1 MWGSNRPPELSLFTV
16 FLYIYI
22 YIYNFYTDRRIGV
35 DSSITL
41 GVAYQVV
48 PGKFIYTMHLVDKQ
62 AILRL

>member
-16 FLYIYI
+16 FL